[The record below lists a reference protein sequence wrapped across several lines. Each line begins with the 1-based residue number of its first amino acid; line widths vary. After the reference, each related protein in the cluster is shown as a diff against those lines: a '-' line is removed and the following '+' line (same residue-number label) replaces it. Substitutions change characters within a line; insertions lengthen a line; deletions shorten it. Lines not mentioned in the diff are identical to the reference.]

1 MKNSFKE
8 IQNKGSASKGLKKR
22 ILDDIAFISYT
33 IEFHKLVIKKYPKTL
48 TSYLKKQFPNPDI

>member
-8 IQNKGSASKGLKKR
+8 IQNKGSVSKGLKKR

-48 TSYLKKQFPNPDI
+48 TSCLKK